1 MWDQMMM
8 WHGDWGPGWA
18 WGWFGLMHILWWVLV
33 ILGILALIRWS
44 SRRGLQGVPPPEQDR
59 AIAILRERYAR
70 GEIDK
75 TEFEE
80 RKRDLGG

>member
-1 MWDQMMM
+1 MA
-8 WHGDWGPGWA
+8 WGEGWAPGW
-18 WGWFGLMHILWWVLV
+18 GWIGLMHVVWWLVLIV
-33 ILGILALIRWS
+33 AILAMIRWTVRS
-44 SRRGLQGVPPPEQDR
+44 APDEALPPREDR

-75 TEFEE
+75 AEFEE

>member
-1 MWDQMMM
+1 MWDHMMA
-8 WHGDWGPGWA
+8 WGPGW
-18 WGWFGLMHILWWVLV
+18 GWIGLMHAVWWLVLIV
-33 ILGILALIRWS
+33 AILAMIRWTTRS
-44 SRRGLQGVPPPEQDR
+44 GPYGAQPPEEDR

-75 TEFEE
+75 AEFEE